1 MLMRYFCH
9 RNTLGIYIYIYIY
22 IYIIRISQTKINSI
36 SSTFSLYGEFQKVFV
51 RFPHN
56 FSHTF
61 IRNMMKQ
68 MEIVW
73 IYQILVQ
80 RDFTIADI
88 KSISKLLHIKSSFP
102 ERIKRISLL
111 YNLENFW
118 MKSLKDRNVR
128 LFWYSSRISTLTPYQ
143 LLLVCDCDRRNNS
156 YYGHAFPGNEKW
168 YIN

>member
-1 MLMRYFCH
+1 MYSYHNIC
-9 RNTLGIYIYIYIY
+9 
-22 IYIIRISQTKINSI
+22 ISQTNINSKFI
-36 SSTFSLYGEFQKVFV
+36 TFSSYGEFQKVFV
-51 RFPHN
+51 RFSHN

-61 IRNMMKQ
+61 IQHMMKQ

-73 IYQILVQ
+73 IYEILVQ

-111 YNLENFW
+111 DNLENFW
-118 MKSLKDRNVR
+118 IKTLKDRNVR
-128 LFWYSSRISTLTPYQ
+128 LFWYSSRISSLTPYQ
-143 LLLVCDCDRRNNS
+143 LLLVGDCDRRNNS
-156 YYGHAFPGNEKW
+156 YYGHAFPGNENW